1 LTTVTDENYLKET
14 YSLQLDHPRVTT
26 SMLADRF
33 GTTAATVTGM
43 LKKLADRKWV
53 VYEPYRGVTLTE
65 AGKQIALEVIR
76 HHRLLET
83 YLAEAMGIPWDRV
96 HEEAERLEH
105 VLSDY
110 LEQRIDELLGHPNF
124 DPHGSPIPARD
135 GSIRE
140 LNRLRLSQLP
150 SGSRAEICEVSDRDP
165 ELLAHMDA
173 LGLRLHTRLAV
184 VHMEPIDEL
193 MTIEVENRQIVIGKR
208 TASHIFV
215 TDES

>member
-1 LTTVTDENYLKET
+1 
-14 YSLQLDHPRVTT
+14 
-26 SMLADRF
+26 
-33 GTTAATVTGM
+33 
-43 LKKLADRKWV
+43 
-53 VYEPYRGVTLTE
+53 
-65 AGKQIALEVIR
+65 
-76 HHRLLET
+76 
-83 YLAEAMGIPWDRV
+83 MGIPWDRV

-110 LEQRIDELLGHPNF
+110 LEQRIDELLGHPDF

-140 LNRLRLSQLP
+140 LNRLRLSQIP
-150 SGSRAEICEVSDRDP
+150 VGSRAEICEVSDRDP
-165 ELLAHMDA
+165 ELLSHMDA

-215 TDES
+215 TGES